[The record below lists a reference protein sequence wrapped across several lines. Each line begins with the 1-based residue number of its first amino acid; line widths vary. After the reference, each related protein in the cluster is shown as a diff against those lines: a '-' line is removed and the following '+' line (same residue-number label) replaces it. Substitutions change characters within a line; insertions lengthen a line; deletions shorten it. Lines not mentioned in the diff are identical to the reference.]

1 METKLQLNPLTFPL
15 WWYTI
20 GLSVAWDLVR
30 KHFRYGLKKTAFR
43 LFLRNMWHPLYGDY
57 TRSGRIISFFLRVVL
72 LFAKVFFLGF
82 RAIVLALFFAAYL
95 VVLPFSLFMVIYLLL
110 PI

>member
-20 GLSVAWDLVR
+20 GLEVAWDR
-30 KHFRYGLKKTAFR
+30 AKKHFRYGLKKTAFR
-43 LFLRNMWHPLYGDY
+43 LFLRNMRHPLYGDY

-72 LFAKVFFLGF
+72 LIAKTIFLAVRTLIIGIF
-82 RAIVLALFFAAYL
+82 LIVY
-95 VVLPFSLFMVIYLLL
+95 VTVLPFSLFTILYLLL